1 MKSIFAMVIVAVM
14 VALGGSILFQSFAPI
29 DNAPQQ
35 IALEDKCEKI
45 ATEGFQIQ
53 VKYSEV
59 NFETMPQDD
68 ADRLRYLDELWIG
81 DCVSNLSTEKIFE
94 IAQKAERDYYS
105 GE

>member
-1 MKSIFAMVIVAVM
+1 MRSIFAMVIVAVM

-35 IALEDKCEKI
+35 ITLEDKCEKI

-81 DCVSNLSTEKIFE
+81 DCVSNLSPEKIFE
-94 IAQKAERDYYS
+94 IAQKAESDYYS

>member
-1 MKSIFAMVIVAVM
+1 MRSIFAMVIVAVM

-68 ADRLRYLDELWIG
+68 ADRLRYLDELWIRE
-81 DCVSNLSTEKIFE
+81 CVSNLSPEKIFE
-94 IAQKAERDYYS
+94 IAQKAESDYYS